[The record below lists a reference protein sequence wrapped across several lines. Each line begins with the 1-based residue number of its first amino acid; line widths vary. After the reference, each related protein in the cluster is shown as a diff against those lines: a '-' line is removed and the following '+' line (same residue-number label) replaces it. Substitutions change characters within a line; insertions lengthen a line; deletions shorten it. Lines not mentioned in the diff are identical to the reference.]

1 MAEEGGEVDDLLIT
15 FFKDNCIT
23 IYVVLMAFQGAAYAT
38 KSVTDDKI
46 STLLWQVFRAIRAG
60 RLPDKIED
68 PK

>member
-46 STLLWQVFRAIRAG
+46 STLL
-60 RLPDKIED
+60 
-68 PK
+68 